1 MATAVFFSYPVH
13 GHIAPALGVV
23 GDLVR
28 RGERVLFFA
37 TERSR
42 AKIEATGAEF
52 RCYRHGHDEFNPDPP
67 TDGLFSDMARLSA
80 LTEEL
85 VPELVEQLAGEQV
98 DYLLIDTKSLWGRLV
113 AQVLKLPAVTFSV
126 VFALRP
132 GVVAP
137 AELVNMLYGG
147 ASQDGLL
154 RGLEGLNRYFG
165 NVRRMDRA
173 NRTHSPGIVEYLGNP
188 HPMNI
193 IFTSRAFQI
202 GQEAFGEEY
211 KFVGPSIPPAR
222 DAAMDFPYAAL
233 AEGKPLI
240 LVSLGT
246 TFFRADDFYRAC
258 FETFAEMPW
267 QIVLACGRGNKAR
280 LGVPP
285 RNVFVEEFVPQMEL
299 LQKASLFLT
308 HGGMNSANEGLSLG
322 VPLLVVPQRGDQF
335 LVGRRVA
342 ELGAGLMIHPAQA
355 TAAALQAAAQRILSE
370 PSFAASAGVLA
381 QSLNEAGG
389 YRRAAEEVLTH
400 VARQKGKDA
409 QSPRLPSDFLY
420 TVPSG
425 A

>member
-1 MATAVFFSYPVH
+1 MATAAFFSYPVH

-23 GDLVR
+23 GELVR
-28 RGERVLFFA
+28 QGERVLFFA

-80 LTEEL
+80 LTEKL
-85 VPELVEQLAGEQV
+85 IPELLEQLAGERV
-98 DYLLIDTKSLWGRLV
+98 EYLLIDTKSMWGRLV
-113 AQVLKLPAVTFSV
+113 AQVLQLPAVTFSV

-154 RGLEGLNRYFG
+154 RGIEGLNQYFG

-173 NRTHSPGIVEYLGNP
+173 QGTRSPGIVEYLGNP
-188 HPMNI
+188 HPLNI

-202 GQEAFGEEY
+202 GQEAFGDNY

-222 DAAMDFPYAAL
+222 DAAMDFPYAKL
-233 AEGKPLI
+233 AEAKPLVYI
-240 LVSLGT
+240 SLGT
-246 TFFRADDFYRAC
+246 TFYHADEFYRAC
-258 FETFAEMPW
+258 FEAFAEMPW
-267 QIVLACGRGNKAR
+267 QIVLACGCGNKAR
-280 LGVPP
+280 LGKPP
-285 RNVFVEEFVPQMEL
+285 ENVYVEEFVPQMEL
-299 LQKASLFLT
+299 LRKASLFLT

-335 LVGRRVA
+335 LVGRRVE

-355 TAAALQAAAQRILSE
+355 TAEALQSAAKRILSE
-370 PSFAASAGVLA
+370 PSFAAGAKVLA
-381 QSLNEAGG
+381 QSMNEAGG
-389 YRRAAEEVLTH
+389 YRRAADEVLAH
-400 VARQKGKDA
+400 VRKVAAKERA
-409 QSPRLPSDFLY
+409 L
-420 TVPSG
+420 
-425 A
+425 AAHAE

>member
-1 MATAVFFSYPVH
+1 MATAAFFSYPVH

-23 GDLVR
+23 GELVR

-80 LTEEL
+80 LTEKL
-85 VPELVEQLAGEQV
+85 IPELLEQLAGEQV
-98 DYLLIDTKSLWGRLV
+98 DYLLIDTKSMWGRLV
-113 AQVLKLPAVTFSV
+113 AQVLQLPAVTFSV

-173 NRTHSPGIVEYLGNP
+173 HGTRSPGIVEYLGNP
-188 HPMNI
+188 HPLNI

-202 GQEAFGEEY
+202 GQEAFGDNY

-222 DAAMDFPYAAL
+222 DAAMDFPYAKL
-233 AEGKPLI
+233 AEAKPLVYI
-240 LVSLGT
+240 SLGT
-246 TFFRADDFYRAC
+246 TFYHADEFYRAC
-258 FETFAEMPW
+258 FEAFARMPW
-267 QIVLACGRGNKAR
+267 QIVLACGRGNKGR
-280 LGVPP
+280 LGKPP
-285 RNVFVEEFVPQMEL
+285 ENVYVEEFVPQMEL

-335 LVGRRVA
+335 LVGGRVA
-342 ELGAGLMIHPAQA
+342 QLGAGLMIHPAQA
-355 TAAALQAAAQRILSE
+355 TAAALQTAARRILSE
-370 PSFAASAGVLA
+370 PSFAASAKLLA
-381 QSLNEAGG
+381 QSMNEAGG
-389 YRRAAEEVLTH
+389 YRRAAEEVLAH
-400 VARQKGKDA
+400 VRNAAGNERTRA
-409 QSPRLPSDFLY
+409 SLA
-420 TVPSG
+420 V
-425 A
+425 